1 MVLSGRTTS
10 FTMMLLMLVL
20 LATPS
25 ITTRGVAG
33 AEARQASPTSLNC
46 GPLATP
52 APATPS
58 VAAQPPVEPVAP
70 PEDAVKMTV
79 GYVPISIYA
88 PLFVAKEKG
97 YYAEQ
102 GLDVSLESFAGGGD
116 LVALTATGD
125 LDAAASGAGPAF
137 WNAADAG
144 LPFSVV
150 APGHSEGSPVATPLM
165 ISREACESGAITR
178 VSDLRGKKVS
188 VNARGATEYWLG
200 QALATDG
207 LTIDDIDLQ
216 TIPFPDAVVALA
228 SGALDAAMVAE
239 PVATGAEQQGLAVR
253 LLANFPVQ
261 DVQPTVI
268 VANDKFIAEYPD
280 AAQGFVTAYL
290 KACRDLAGPG
300 FKDPA
305 NLALIER
312 YTSVPAALVG
322 AAVQPVYSV
331 DGRIDIAGL
340 SKLQTFFRERGQ
352 LEYDEDIDPATLV
365 DDRFVQAAL
374 PELGPYEPS

>member
-1 MVLSGRTTS
+1 MIVSGHRSS
-10 FTMMLLMLVL
+10 FLAMLLALGLLVAST
-20 LATPS
+20 LAIHSAAVGRAQEAPS
-25 ITTRGVAG
+25 
-33 AEARQASPTSLNC
+33 SPLTC

-52 APATPS
+52 SSGTPAPA
-58 VAAQPPVEPVAP
+58 AASTVQPVKP
-70 PEDAVKMTV
+70 PEDAVQITV

-88 PLFVAKEKG
+88 PLFVAMEKG

-137 WNAADAG
+137 WNAVAAD
-144 LPFSVV
+144 LPVSVV

-165 ISREACESGAITR
+165 ISREACESGSITR
-178 VSDLRGKKVS
+178 VADLRGKKVS

-207 LTIDDIDLQ
+207 LTIEDIDLQ
-216 TIPFPDAVVALA
+216 TLPFPDAVAALT
-228 SGALDAAMVAE
+228 SGAIDAAMVAE

-253 LLANFPVQ
+253 LLADFPVQ

-268 VANDKFIAEYPD
+268 VANDEFIADHPD
-280 AAQGFVTAYL
+280 AMQGFVTAYL
-290 KACRDLAGPG
+290 KASRDLSGPG
-300 FKDPA
+300 FKDPT
-305 NLALIER
+305 NLAIIET
-312 YTSVPAALVG
+312 YTSVPATLVG
-322 AAVQPVYSV
+322 AAVQPLYSV
-331 DGRIDIAGL
+331 DGRIDTAGL
-340 SKLQTFFRERGQ
+340 SKLQAFFRQLNQ

-365 DDRFVQAAL
+365 DDRFIQAAL
-374 PELGPYEPS
+374 AELGPYEE

>member
-1 MVLSGRTTS
+1 MFVSRRRS
-10 FTMMLLMLVL
+10 AFPAMLLMLALV
-20 LATPS
+20 AASSVGMHGVRVAQAQQGSPVPPS
-25 ITTRGVAG
+25 C
-33 AEARQASPTSLNC
+33 S
-46 GPLATP
+46 PLAAPSTGTPPAAAITSVTP
-52 APATPS
+52 AVLPENA
-58 VAAQPPVEPVAP
+58 VE
-70 PEDAVKMTV
+70 MTV

-137 WNAADAG
+137 WNAAAAG
-144 LPFSVV
+144 LSVSVV

-165 ISREACESGAITR
+165 ISREACESGEITR
-178 VSDLRGKKVS
+178 VADLRGKKVA

-216 TIPFPDAVVALA
+216 TLPFPDAVAALA
-228 SGALDAAMVAE
+228 SGALDASMVAE
-239 PVATGAEQQGLAVR
+239 PVATEAEQQGLAVR
-253 LLANFPVQ
+253 LLADFPVQ

-268 VANDKFIAEYPD
+268 VGNDTFIADHPD
-280 AAQGFVTAYL
+280 AMQGFVTAYL

-300 FKDPA
+300 FKDPT
-305 NLALIER
+305 NLAIIEK
-312 YTSVPAALVG
+312 YTSVPAPLVG

-331 DGRIDIAGL
+331 NGHIDTMGL
-340 SKLQTFFRERGQ
+340 SKLQAFFRERGQ
-352 LEYDEDIDPATLV
+352 LEYDEEIDPANLV
-365 DDRFVQAAL
+365 DDRFVQAAVT
-374 PELGPYEPS
+374 ELGPYEP

>member
-1 MVLSGRTTS
+1 
-10 FTMMLLMLVL
+10 
-20 LATPS
+20 
-25 ITTRGVAG
+25 
-33 AEARQASPTSLNC
+33 
-46 GPLATP
+46 
-52 APATPS
+52 
-58 VAAQPPVEPVAP
+58 
-70 PEDAVKMTV
+70 
-79 GYVPISIYA
+79 
-88 PLFVAKEKG
+88 
-97 YYAEQ
+97 
-102 GLDVSLESFAGGGD
+102 
-116 LVALTATGD
+116 
-125 LDAAASGAGPAF
+125 
-137 WNAADAG
+137 
-144 LPFSVV
+144 
-150 APGHSEGSPVATPLM
+150 SPVATPLM

-253 LLANFPVQ
+253 LLADFPVQ

-300 FKDPA
+300 FKEPT

-312 YTSVPAALVG
+312 YTSVPATLVG

-365 DDRFVQAAL
+365 DDRFVRAAL

>member
-1 MVLSGRTTS
+1 MSVSGRR
-10 FTMMLLMLVL
+10 FAFRAMLLVL
-20 LATPS
+20 ALMAAPALANHGVTVAQAQQGTP
-25 ITTRGVAG
+25 TL
-33 AEARQASPTSLNC
+33 LNC
-46 GPLATP
+46 SPLATP
-52 APATPS
+52 DAATPS
-58 VAAQPPVEPVAP
+58 ATAATPVAP
-70 PEDAVKMTV
+70 VALPDDAVEMTV

-137 WNAADAG
+137 WNAAAAG
-144 LPFSVV
+144 LSVSVV

-165 ISREACESGAITR
+165 ISREACESGAISR
-178 VSDLRGKKVS
+178 VADLRGKKVS

-216 TIPFPDAVVALA
+216 TLPFPDAVAALA

-253 LLANFPVQ
+253 LLADFPVQ

-268 VANDKFIAEYPD
+268 VANDEFITDHPD
-280 AAQGFVTAYL
+280 AMQGFVTAYL

-300 FKDPA
+300 FKDPT
-305 NLALIER
+305 NLVIIET
-312 YTSVPAALVG
+312 YTSVPAPLVG
-322 AAVQPVYSV
+322 GAVQPVYSV
-331 DGRIDIAGL
+331 DGHIDTAGL
-340 SKLQTFFRERGQ
+340 SKLQAFFRERDQ

-374 PELGPYEPS
+374 AKLGPYEP

>member
-1 MVLSGRTTS
+1 MVLSGRRTS
-10 FTMMLLMLVL
+10 VPIMLLLLVL
-20 LATPS
+20 AILPTFVISRVAPASAYQASPTPLSCDALATPS
-25 ITTRGVAG
+25 P
-33 AEARQASPTSLNC
+33 ASAPSL
-46 GPLATP
+46 G
-52 APATPS
+52 
-58 VAAQPPVEPVAP
+58 AQPPTEPMAP
-70 PEDAVKMTV
+70 PDDAVTMMV

-88 PLFVAKEKG
+88 PLFVAKDKG

-102 GLDVSLESFAGGGD
+102 GLDVSLEPFAGGGD

-137 WNAADAG
+137 WNAAELG

-165 ISREACESGAITR
+165 ISREACESGTIAR

-200 QALATDG
+200 RALATNG
-207 LTIDDIDLQ
+207 LTIDDVDLQ
-216 TIPFPDAVVALA
+216 TLPFPDAVSALA

-253 LLANFPVQ
+253 LLADFPVQ

-268 VANDKFIAEYPD
+268 VANDTFIADYPE

-305 NLALIER
+305 NLAIIEK
-312 YTSVPAALVG
+312 YTSVPATLVG

-331 DGRIDIAGL
+331 DGRIDTEGL
-340 SKLQTFFRERGQ
+340 RKLQGFFRQRGQ
-352 LEYDEDIDPATLV
+352 LEYDEELDPGTLV
-365 DDRFVQAAL
+365 DDRFVQTAL
-374 PELGPYEPS
+374 AELGPYQP

>member
-1 MVLSGRTTS
+1 MSVSGRR
-10 FTMMLLMLVL
+10 FAFRAMLLVL
-20 LATPS
+20 ALMAAPALANL
-25 ITTRGVAG
+25 GVTVA
-33 AEARQASPTSLNC
+33 QAQQGTLTLLNC
-46 GPLATP
+46 SPLATP
-52 APATPS
+52 DAATPS
-58 VAAQPPVEPVAP
+58 AAATTPVAP
-70 PEDAVKMTV
+70 IALPDDAVEMTV

-137 WNAADAG
+137 WNAAAAG
-144 LPFSVV
+144 LSVSVV

-165 ISREACESGAITR
+165 ISREACESGAISR
-178 VSDLRGKKVS
+178 VADLRGKKVS

-216 TIPFPDAVVALA
+216 TLPFPDAVAALA

-253 LLANFPVQ
+253 LLADFPVQ

-268 VANDKFIAEYPD
+268 VANDEFIADHPD
-280 AAQGFVTAYL
+280 AMQGFVTAYL

-300 FKDPA
+300 FKDPT
-305 NLALIER
+305 NLAIIET
-312 YTSVPAALVG
+312 YTSVPAPLVG
-322 AAVQPVYSV
+322 GAVQPVYSV
-331 DGRIDIAGL
+331 DGRIDTAGL
-340 SKLQTFFRERGQ
+340 SKLQAFFRERDQ

-374 PELGPYEPS
+374 AQLGPFEP

>member
-1 MVLSGRTTS
+1 MIVSGPRSTFPAMLLALGLLVALTLTIHGVAVGRTQETTS
-10 FTMMLLMLVL
+10 
-20 LATPS
+20 
-25 ITTRGVAG
+25 
-33 AEARQASPTSLNC
+33 SPLTC
-46 GPLATP
+46 APLATP
-52 APATPS
+52 GSSTPAPA
-58 VAAQPPVEPVAP
+58 AATAVEPVEP
-70 PEDAVKMTV
+70 PEDAVQMTV

-137 WNAADAG
+137 WNAVAVD
-144 LPFSVV
+144 LPVSVV

-165 ISREACESGAITR
+165 ISREACESGSITR
-178 VSDLRGKKVS
+178 VADLRGKKVS

-207 LTIDDIDLQ
+207 LTIEDIDLQ
-216 TIPFPDAVVALA
+216 TLPFPDAVAALS

-253 LLANFPVQ
+253 LLADFPVQ

-268 VANDKFIAEYPD
+268 VANDEFIADHPD
-280 AAQGFVTAYL
+280 AMQGFVTAYL
-290 KACRDLAGPG
+290 KASRDLAGPG
-300 FKDPA
+300 FKDPT
-305 NLALIER
+305 NLAIIET
-312 YTSVPAALVG
+312 YTSVPATLVG

-331 DGRIDIAGL
+331 DGRIDTAGL
-340 SKLQTFFRERGQ
+340 GKLQAFFRQLDQ

-365 DDRFVQAAL
+365 DDRFIQAAL
-374 PELGPYEPS
+374 AELGPYEQ